1 MLALATLATLAL
13 IVLAGAVGAVAYRA
27 LRLPAGPATRQPSGS
42 PEDDVD
48 PVIAGPPQ
56 VPHGAGQSDSV
67 RDWLCHYTHGR
78 KTWGDAVAEFYRR
91 AAADPQIASYFH
103 GVDLPAL
110 QRHFTATIVIVTS
123 KGLTAKTVVRMAEKH
138 RGIRDRDGRPITS
151 EVVRQGGHHVEG
163 RAARHGRAERRDRR
177 ARGCGEAAAS
187 RDHHRLAATVRK
199 PCEEFID
206 LGFQAIRVLVA
217 LAEDDVRE
225 RGDQQGLNREL
236 QPLRLPDSR
245 RRRPTETRAS
255 NPTAQTVV
263 HARAWLH

>member
-56 VPHGAGQSDSV
+56 VPVGAGQSDSV

-103 GVDLPAL
+103 DVDLPAL

-151 EVVRQGGHHVEG
+151 EVYDRVVTMLKGVLRDMGVPNDAIADLGGVVRPL
-163 RAARHGRAERRDRR
+163 RAAIV
-177 ARGCGEAAAS
+177 AA
-187 RDHHRLAATVRK
+187 
-199 PCEEFID
+199 
-206 LGFQAIRVLVA
+206 
-217 LAEDDVRE
+217 
-225 RGDQQGLNREL
+225 
-236 QPLRLPDSR
+236 
-245 RRRPTETRAS
+245 
-255 NPTAQTVV
+255 
-263 HARAWLH
+263 

>member
-56 VPHGAGQSDSV
+56 VRTGTEHSDSLYA
-67 RDWLCHYTHGR
+67 WLRHYSHHSEP
-78 KTWGDAVAEFYRR
+78 WSDVVAEFYRR

-110 QRHFTATIVIVTS
+110 QRHFTAAIVIITS
-123 KGLTAKTVVRMAEKH
+123 KGLTAKTVLRMAETH

-151 EVVRQGGHHVEG
+151 EAYDRVVTMLKGVLRDMGVPNEAIAELGGVVRPL
-163 RAARHGRAERRDRR
+163 RAE
-177 ARGCGEAAAS
+177 
-187 RDHHRLAATVRK
+187 
-199 PCEEFID
+199 I
-206 LGFQAIRVLVA
+206 I
-217 LAEDDVRE
+217 
-225 RGDQQGLNREL
+225 
-236 QPLRLPDSR
+236 
-245 RRRPTETRAS
+245 
-255 NPTAQTVV
+255 TA
-263 HARAWLH
+263 

>member
-56 VPHGAGQSDSV
+56 VPVGAGQSDSV

-91 AAADPQIASYFH
+91 AD
-103 GVDLPAL
+103 VDLPAL

-151 EVVRQGGHHVEG
+151 EVYDRVVTMLKGVLRDMGVPNDAIADLGGVVRPL
-163 RAARHGRAERRDRR
+163 RAAIV
-177 ARGCGEAAAS
+177 AA
-187 RDHHRLAATVRK
+187 
-199 PCEEFID
+199 
-206 LGFQAIRVLVA
+206 
-217 LAEDDVRE
+217 
-225 RGDQQGLNREL
+225 
-236 QPLRLPDSR
+236 
-245 RRRPTETRAS
+245 
-255 NPTAQTVV
+255 
-263 HARAWLH
+263 